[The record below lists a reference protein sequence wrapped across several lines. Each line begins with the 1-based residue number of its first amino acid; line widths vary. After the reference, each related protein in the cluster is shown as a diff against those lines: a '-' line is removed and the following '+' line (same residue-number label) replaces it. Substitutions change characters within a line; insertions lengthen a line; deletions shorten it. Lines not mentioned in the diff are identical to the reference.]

1 MTKRYLHIPTES
13 GDVEILEDE
22 LATITNA
29 EDLEIQEL
37 DRLFAE
43 GVEAMEGAEGRAQEC
58 QIEPNLSL
66 KGLTPESWLC
76 VDCGVNTSPGMSTRV
91 ELEKAIAALGDAWDN
106 GDAGVTQSL
115 TSQSEVYTVRDRV
128 WQAAGME
135 PMGGCLCI
143 GCLEKRLGRLLR
155 PKDFKRNSP
164 FNSPVIPGTPR
175 LLKRRGVPR
184 SVRRRA
190 S

>member
-1 MTKRYLHIPTES
+1 MT
-13 GDVEILEDE
+13 
-22 LATITNA
+22 
-29 EDLEIQEL
+29 QEL
-37 DRLFAE
+37 F
-43 GVEAMEGAEGRAQEC
+43 C
-58 QIEPNLSL
+58 QALKSL

-76 VDCGVNTSPGMSTRV
+76 IDCGANTSPGMSTRV
-91 ELEKAIAALGDAWDN
+91 ELEAAFAALEAAGFVDDN
-106 GDAGVTQSL
+106 DGVTQSF
-115 TSQSEVYTVRDRV
+115 TSQSEVYIVRDKV

-155 PKDFKRNSP
+155 PKDFQRGHV
-164 FNSPVIPGTPR
+164 FNLPHIPGTPR

-190 S
+190 Q